1 MSLYDE
7 FDFFVWFA
15 VLAIP
20 AIVLGCM
27 EKKIKVYGFL
37 VTLVFVYM
45 ALRNAPIALGWLA
58 LFCVYDYVLIV
69 SFIKLRQKFGRNK
82 IVYRLYLLA
91 SLLPLICNKLLGL
104 SGNPDKIFMFLGISY
119 LTFKG
124 TQIIIEIFDGIVKN
138 QEPLDYLYFMIFFP
152 SITSGPIDRSRR
164 FEEDLNNVLPR
175 SEYLELV
182 GTGIFKMVLGAF
194 YKIVLA
200 ALFYRVMS
208 TFGKEANIVS
218 GLIYMYTYGFY
229 LFFDFAGYSL
239 MAIGSSYIFG
249 IKTPDNFDKPFLSKD
264 IKEFWDRWHITLSHW
279 FRDFIF
285 SRLMMTFMRNK
296 TFNNKLTGASVG
308 FIINMT
314 VMGIWHGLTVYYILY
329 GVYHGLLLAGTEIF
343 QKKFKF
349 YKKHKKER
357 WFIGLSWFL
366 TFNFVMFG
374 FFIFSGRFTE
384 LFDKLI

>member
-20 AIVLGCM
+20 AIVLGYM

-45 ALRNAPIALGWLA
+45 ALRNAPIALGWLV

-91 SLLPLICNKLLGL
+91 SLFPLICNKLLGL

-208 TFGKEANIVS
+208 TFGKEANTVS

-285 SRLMMTFMRNK
+285 KRLTYNWIQKDKFE
-296 TFNNKLTGASVG
+296 NNLVRAVNAFLINM
-308 FIINMT
+308 FII
-314 VMGIWHGLTVYYILY
+314 
-329 GVYHGLLLAGTEIF
+329 
-343 QKKFKF
+343 
-349 YKKHKKER
+349 
-357 WFIGLSWFL
+357 
-366 TFNFVMFG
+366 
-374 FFIFSGRFTE
+374 
-384 LFDKLI
+384 LIS